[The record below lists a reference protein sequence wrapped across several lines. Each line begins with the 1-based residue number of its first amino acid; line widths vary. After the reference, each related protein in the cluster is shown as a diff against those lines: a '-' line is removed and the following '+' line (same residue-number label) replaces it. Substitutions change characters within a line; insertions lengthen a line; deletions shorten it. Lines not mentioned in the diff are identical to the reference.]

1 MAGIRLSI
9 RSPGLIFGIK
19 VKTMKE
25 SIKYGVFTLCLTPLL
40 PLILSLKLQIIY
52 LKDKLVKGN
61 KNLSQ
66 QRYEL
71 KYHLYNMVKLELGLE
86 TINQLAAQLIF
97 LFNALSEVWI
107 IKYKTIINY

>member
-1 MAGIRLSI
+1 MKY
-9 RSPGLIFGIK
+9 PGLIFGMNIS
-19 VKTMKE
+19 TTKE
-25 SIKYGVFTLCLTPLL
+25 AIKYGFLTFCLSPLL

-61 KNLSQ
+61 ENLNK

>member
-1 MAGIRLSI
+1 MKY
-9 RSPGLIFGIK
+9 PGLIFGMNIS
-19 VKTMKE
+19 TTKE
-25 SIKYGVFTLCLTPLL
+25 AIKYGFLTFCLSPLL

-52 LKDKLVKGN
+52 LKDKVRGN
-61 KNLSQ
+61 ENLNK

-107 IKYKTIINY
+107 INTKP